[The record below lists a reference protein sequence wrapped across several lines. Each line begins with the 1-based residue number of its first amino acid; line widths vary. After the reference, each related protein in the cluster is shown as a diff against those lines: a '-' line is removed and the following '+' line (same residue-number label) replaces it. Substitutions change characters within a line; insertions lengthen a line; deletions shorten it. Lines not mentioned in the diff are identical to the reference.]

1 MKKSVRPL
9 INAGKG
15 VFYKIT
21 RESNAI
27 HSIKNIDP
35 ISFQSNYKTQ
45 DQSCSPI
52 LPRVI
57 PTETSTNPSKFI
69 SIL

>member
-1 MKKSVRPL
+1 MKKSIRPL

-15 VFYKIT
+15 VFYKII

-45 DQSCSPI
+45 DQS
-52 LPRVI
+52 LH
-57 PTETSTNPSKFI
+57 
-69 SIL
+69 L